1 MCWNRLTSSMDLY
14 IYYKVGA
21 AHAAPLQAA
30 VVAMQ
35 ATLAQQFG
43 VVSQLKRR
51 PEASD
56 GVQTWMEVYPAAPGN
71 FAATLAEAVEH
82 AGLHAWISGPRHV
95 EAFTD
100 VVPCA

>member
-1 MCWNRLTSSMDLY
+1 MDLY
-14 IYYKVGA
+14 IYYKVDD
-21 AHAAPLQAA
+21 AHAASLQAA

-51 PEASD
+51 PEANA

-71 FAATLAEAVEH
+71 FAATLAEAVER
-82 AGLHAWISGPRHV
+82 AGLHAWITGPRHT

>member
-1 MCWNRLTSSMDLY
+1 MDLY
-14 IYYKVGA
+14 IYYKVGD

-35 ATLAQQFG
+35 AALAQQFG
-43 VVSQLKRR
+43 VISQLKRR
-51 PEASD
+51 PESND

-71 FAATLAEAVEH
+71 FAAALAQAVER
-82 AGLHAWISGPRHV
+82 ADLLAWIDGPRHT